1 MKLSKKLLYSA
12 VVLAT
17 VAGPTVSTVA
27 QFATGMSVVRA
38 EDVRQVVT
46 DIPTKTT
53 VNVFKLVSEAYKEDV
68 IKAGGIENK
77 DGAIISKEDLQSK
90 LAAAGAE
97 VKALNNVTFSAY
109 LIKDQKLTDE
119 DAKKVTTKEDAD
131 KLVEEGKLEL
141 AEEQTTAGDGK
152 ATFQLNSQVS
162 ENGKKVYAR
171 YLFIESA
178 APRTVSSAIAV
189 PFVMTLPAS
198 PESGNGYYSD
208 VNVYPKNIQ
217 GNEPKAGK
225 DVKTLG
231 NNILP
236 AQVGENITFFLKGT
250 IPTNIQ
256 DYSQYDFTDELDSQ
270 LSLTS
275 KTTDF
280 KVSFGENN
288 VLEYTTDYTVDIQNN
303 KVKVALTR
311 AGIDKVAKNTTIAQ
325 RRASEALGDKIHDEK
340 NNTADAPFIQVSFNA
355 KLNDTVKLGK
365 AVNNETTI
373 TYSNR
378 SDKNTGV
385 KPNTPTT
392 PDKPNTPDKPKET
405 KSDKT
410 VVVSAGAR
418 FTKVDASTT
427 ETKLPGATFKIYV
440 DQATKNPLTW
450 TEDLI
455 KLNKANSDNQSKFNG
470 TVQPG
475 EPIVMKSDNDGK
487 FEFAGLPLGTVHE
500 KTENGVKTTTA
511 TYADGVEGI
520 VDAGIDAKLSQ
531 LQVTYYLK
539 EETAPAGYVKNNNA
553 IPFTMSTKTYDESET
568 PVELG
573 VTTAGQK
580 LVKNNKRPSIPNT
593 GGIGTAIFVAIGAA
607 VMAFAAK
614 GMKRRTKDN

>member
-378 SDKNTGV
+378 SDRMLEVKEQIGHVIIPRINQDIPIYAGSAEENLQRGV
-385 KPNTPTT
+385 GHLEGTSLPVGGESTHAVLTAHRGLPTAKLFT
-392 PDKPNTPDKPKET
+392 NLDKV
-405 KSDKT
+405 T
-410 VVVSAGAR
+410 VGDR
-418 FTKVDASTT
+418 FYI
-427 ETKLPGATFKIYV
+427 EHIGGKIAYQV
-440 DQATKNPLTW
+440 DQIKVISPDQL
-450 TEDLI
+450 EDLYVI
-455 KLNKANSDNQSKFNG
+455 QGEDHITLLTCTPYMINSHRLL
-470 TVQPG
+470 VR
-475 EPIVMKSDNDGK
+475 GK
-487 FEFAGLPLGTVHE
+487 RIP
-500 KTENGVKTTTA
+500 
-511 TYADGVEGI
+511 
-520 VDAGIDAKLSQ
+520 
-531 LQVTYYLK
+531 
-539 EETAPAGYVKNNNA
+539 YVKKAVQKEAETFRQKQYLIYAIWVIVGLILLSFLIWFKKTKQKKWRENEKAISQISHNN
-553 IPFTMSTKTYDESET
+553 SK
-568 PVELG
+568 
-573 VTTAGQK
+573 
-580 LVKNNKRPSIPNT
+580 
-593 GGIGTAIFVAIGAA
+593 
-607 VMAFAAK
+607 
-614 GMKRRTKDN
+614 